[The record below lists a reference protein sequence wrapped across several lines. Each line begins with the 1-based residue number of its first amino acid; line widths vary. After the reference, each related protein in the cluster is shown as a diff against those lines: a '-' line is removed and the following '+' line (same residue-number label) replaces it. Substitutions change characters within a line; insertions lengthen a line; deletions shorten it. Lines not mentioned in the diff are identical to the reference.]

1 MKAGGKT
8 FRSGFVAIIGRSN
21 VGKSTLLNRILGEK
35 VAIISD
41 KPQTTRNRIRGILTS
56 DEFQIIF
63 LDTPGIHKARDAINR
78 YMVKTALSTFDEADI
93 VLFLVEPS
101 PGIGKGDRFIA
112 MKLQELHTPVF
123 LLVNKIDT
131 VLEKEIPTIV
141 STYQNLTAWER
152 VFPVS
157 AKTGEGV
164 EAVVQEIVARLPEGP
179 LYFPPDQCTDRPL
192 RFMAAEIVREKVFN
206 LTSQE
211 VPYSVA
217 VVIESFKGVVKG
229 KEALTSIEAII
240 HVERDSQKGIIIG
253 KGGEMLKKIGT
264 LARHELEALLGQN
277 VYLRLWV
284 KVSRGWT
291 NDDGRMR
298 RLGYGQ

>member
-8 FRSGFVAIIGRSN
+8 FRSGFVSIIGRSN

-63 LDTPGIHKARDAINR
+63 LDTPGIHKARDAMNR

-141 STYQNLTAWER
+141 TTYQKLAQWDR
-152 VFPVS
+152 LFPVS

-164 EAVVQEIVARLPEGP
+164 EAVVQDIVARLPEGP
-179 LYFPPDQCTDRPL
+179 LYFPPDQCTDHPL

-217 VVIESFKGVVKG
+217 VVIESFKEEVKG

-298 RLGYGQ
+298 KLGYGH